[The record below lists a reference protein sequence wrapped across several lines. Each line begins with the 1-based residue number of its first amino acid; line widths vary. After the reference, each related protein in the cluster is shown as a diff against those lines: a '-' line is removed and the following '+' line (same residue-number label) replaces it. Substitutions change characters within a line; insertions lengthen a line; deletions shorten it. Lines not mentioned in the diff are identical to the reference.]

1 MLNKEQ
7 YQAAFAHLHASGA
20 PIRQEA
26 KLMKKGRIRKSAAI
40 TAAVAALSITA
51 AGAANAATDGA
62 LLESICVVFRCEVQ
76 DTQTNPDGTTTYSV
90 KGEDGNNIAVTVTGE
105 PDAPR
110 GVLVNGDG
118 SADSPSFYVQV
129 KEDGSVTATAKDAD
143 TPSPAQEAAD
153 H

>member
-26 KLMKKGRIRKSAAI
+26 KLMKKGRIRKSAA
-40 TAAVAALSITA
+40 ITA

-90 KGEDGNNIAVTVTGE
+90 KGEDGSDIAVTVTGD
-105 PDAPR
+105 PNAPR

-118 SADSPSFYVQV
+118 SADSPSFDVQV
-129 KEDGSVTATAKDAD
+129 NEDGSVTATEKDAD
-143 TPSPAQEAAD
+143 TASPAQEAAD

>member
-40 TAAVAALSITA
+40 TAA
-51 AGAANAATDGA
+51 GAANAATDGA
-62 LLESICVVFRCEVQ
+62 LLESICVAFRCEVQ

-90 KGEDGNNIAVTVTGE
+90 KGEDGSDIAVTVTGD
-105 PDAPR
+105 PNAPR

-118 SADSPSFYVQV
+118 SADSPSFDVQV
-129 KEDGSVTATAKDAD
+129 NEDGSVTATEKDAD
-143 TPSPAQEAAD
+143 TASPAQEAAD